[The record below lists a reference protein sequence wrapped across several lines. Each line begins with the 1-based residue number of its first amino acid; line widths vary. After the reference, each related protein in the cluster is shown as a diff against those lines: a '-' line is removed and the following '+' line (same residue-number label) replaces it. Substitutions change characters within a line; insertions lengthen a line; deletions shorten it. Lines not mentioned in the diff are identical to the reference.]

1 MKLSTAINVR
11 VAAAF
16 LVFLLVIAA
25 NYPKAGIPLTAAWVL
40 LVLWQLIRQKQQ
52 SR

>member
-1 MKLSTAINVR
+1 MKLNTAITIR

-25 NYPKAGIPLTAAWVL
+25 NYPKAGVPLAVAWVL
-40 LVLWQLIRQKQQ
+40 LVLWQLIRQKEQNL
-52 SR
+52 